1 MAHEQVLADTEIFAN
16 APANVL
22 TTVGAS
28 GTVRNLVRGDVLFEE
43 GDEPESLFI
52 VLSGRIAIAIGNR
65 PFDHRESVVAL
76 MDADQIGR
84 AHV

>member
-43 GDEPESLFI
+43 E
-52 VLSGRIAIAIGNR
+52 
-65 PFDHRESVVAL
+65 
-76 MDADQIGR
+76 IGR